1 MSFLDHGVISPLI
14 EIDEVALCARVDT
27 DNMTDDDLCDHLRY
41 FPDSDA
47 KPRDDIRYPRSE
59 ALYDMETAALDR
71 LHACVRVAPGVS
83 VDTRRKVATALLAA
97 ATHLPIIRTR
107 IAIPASPWHSSHQ
120 HGLTSPGP
128 DQDLDEQVRETY
140 AYCTSVD
147 VVRECIHILL
157 QDAAARGERD
167 VSRELL
173 RITCPDT
180 NDVRSGHPVMTN
192 VPLWRLETAQD
203 MVNRA
208 GEEARLDRLDGVKL
222 LYSMRDA

>member
-1 MSFLDHGVISPLI
+1 M
-14 EIDEVALCARVDT
+14 
-27 DNMTDDDLCDHLRY
+27 
-41 FPDSDA
+41 
-47 KPRDDIRYPRSE
+47 
-59 ALYDMETAALDR
+59 
-71 LHACVRVAPGVS
+71 
-83 VDTRRKVATALLAA
+83 
-97 ATHLPIIRTR
+97 
-107 IAIPASPWHSSHQ
+107 
-120 HGLTSPGP
+120 
-128 DQDLDEQVRETY
+128 
-140 AYCTSVD
+140 
-147 VVRECIHILL
+147 RECIHILL